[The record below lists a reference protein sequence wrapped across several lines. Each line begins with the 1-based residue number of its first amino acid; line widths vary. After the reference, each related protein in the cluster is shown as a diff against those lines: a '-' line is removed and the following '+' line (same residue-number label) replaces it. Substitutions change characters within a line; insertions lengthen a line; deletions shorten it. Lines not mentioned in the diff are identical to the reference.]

1 MQLRLGVPPRHPC
14 WLYVATWSGACMH
27 ACILLLSA
35 ESTAHILC
43 LQVGYQMTTEAAKR
57 SVDPFPSL
65 SGYTVSVWFRAC
77 CEQLQV
83 GMGRAVPHC

>member
-1 MQLRLGVPPRHPC
+1 M
-14 WLYVATWSGACMH
+14 WLPGAAH

-83 GMGRAVPHC
+83 GMGRAVPHWLMLPALVVAAHLAGGEQ